1 MKDKHIKVGE
11 IEIPKDYWQLNLD
24 KRKELCE
31 TLVDTLLLVLDK
43 QIRPDMNRLRVL
55 DLLLI
60 SSIITNEKDENYEIC
75 QVLQDLRLLIN
86 E

>member
-1 MKDKHIKVGE
+1 MEKHIKVGE

-24 KRKELCE
+24 KRRELCE